1 MEMMDQAD
9 SPEATLKRACKIAAD
24 SASWMKLLGVISI
37 IQGVF
42 AVFTIWGIII
52 AWLPIWLGVMLFRA
66 ANEAEMA
73 SAGLTDHLESYLKR
87 LNKFFLI
94 QGIFMLLTI
103 VIALIM
109 AFVMGGMFLLGGM
122 LD

>member
-1 MEMMDQAD
+1 MEMMDQSEAPD
-9 SPEATLKRACKIAAD
+9 ATLKRVCKIAAD

-37 IQGVF
+37 IQGIF

-52 AWLPIWLGVMLFRA
+52 AWLPIWLGVILFRA

-73 SAGLTDHLESYLKR
+73 SAGLSDHLESYLQR

-94 QGIFMLLTI
+94 QGIFMLLMI
-103 VIALIM
+103 IIGLIM
-109 AFVMGGMFLLGGM
+109 VFVMGGMFLLGGM
-122 LD
+122 LE